1 MSARAFDSR
10 KACALGAADASPK
23 GSIDAPIA
31 SHVEWLNS
39 SCRDLCTTSS
49 CSGRV
54 TLYAHAPGG
63 VTKGGKWLHI
73 SHDAANALDVEAALV
88 GDSEQWTASGAGDV
102 VLRFEPFILT
112 CACATLEAARTLVRA
127 AVAAGLRE
135 SGLLSWPAGGAAADS
150 RAGSVVTVRGSLRLE
165 VPVVLAGRRLIS
177 PEALEALVG
186 CANAKFATNAVKTQL
201 FFNTLRAALA
211 PVQLADEAAQHRGK
225 GRACNTCGLAGHL
238 AATCPQRAERTRGS
252 SSPVEVAQPAAAA
265 AAAEDGSAEHHSVAA
280 FPLEHARLK
289 RLVQVHETVAHLC
302 AGSGDLAL
310 STLEQG
316 GGTHVIAYEWRP
328 AQLQALR
335 AAVAAL
341 PAHLAIRVTVVDKDP
356 RMDSGAGE
364 GSPLRPHIAHRVVL
378 PDSDPSWLAPALRLV
393 RLGGGGMLHIPVP
406 AGDDAALQRTCD
418 SIRAA
423 AAQRPIAARV
433 IGSGAPHADVT
444 PPEVSLLTLDVAV
457 EQYST
462 AWLQVAHSSGGSQPL
477 PSVACPNR
485 AAFLCA
491 VPAVTTPGRPFRQ
504 EPVHLTQLACI
515 ARAVERW
522 SLEHM
527 AAAGGSTPTSC
538 HVSTDPRGFDLAGH
552 KPKGAAQARNFAFM
566 ELPFGDAIRRCCG
579 SSALPP
585 LLGPGERV
593 YIRTVGSSARAH
605 VPDVLPSLAADVELL
620 CADGSDASSSPG
632 LVPAGQYHSSCLRLS
647 GPATRLFCHYDT
659 ADNVLM
665 QVTGDKHV
673 VLFPPSQMHNL
684 YVSGSAARVPPDL
697 LLGACG
703 VDCNA
708 EGVAAAMAALE
719 VAWPRALLALP
730 HRRHVLLTPGTGVH
744 IPALWLHCIAT
755 PASCAFSAGV
765 NVFFRAAQNS
775 CHELYDHNDAYGN
788 KDPPKAVAWHSDV
801 AKVAKAMSAWPQ
813 PWRGV
818 YATACANQLLA
829 LAEDDDE
836 VAS

>member
-31 SHVEWLNS
+31 AHVSWLNS
-39 SCRDLCTTSS
+39 SCPDWCTTSS

-73 SHDAANALDVEAALV
+73 SHDAAVAGEVEAALV
-88 GDSEQWTASGAGDV
+88 GDSPQWTAPGAGDV
-102 VLRFEPFILT
+102 VLRFEPFIMT

-135 SGLLSWPAGGAAADS
+135 SGLLSWPLAGGAAADS
-150 RAGSVVTVRGSLRLE
+150 RAGCVVTVRGSLRLE

-186 CANAKFATNAVKTQL
+186 CANSKFAANAVKTQL
-201 FFNTLRAALA
+201 FFTTLHAALA
-211 PVQLADEAAQHRGK
+211 PVLQPSGDEAVQHRGK
-225 GRACNTCGLAGHL
+225 GRACNSCGLAGHL
-238 AATCPQRAERTRGS
+238 AAACPQRAARTRGS
-252 SSPVEVAQPAAAA
+252 SSPAAVAQPASE
-265 AAAEDGSAEHHSVAA
+265 AAENGGAGHHSSAA
-280 FPLEHARLK
+280 FPLERSRFK
-289 RLVQVHETVAHLC
+289 RLVQPHEVVAHLR
-302 AGSGDLAL
+302 AGSGDMAL

-316 GGTHVIAYEWRP
+316 GGAHVIAFEWRP
-328 AQLQALR
+328 EQLQALR

-341 PAHLAIRVTVVDKDP
+341 PAHLASRVTVVGHDP
-356 RMDSGAGE
+356 RLATGE
-364 GSPLRPHIAHRVVL
+364 SQHLRPHIAHRVVL
-378 PDSDPSWLAPALRLV
+378 PDSDPAWLAPALRLV
-393 RLGGGGMLHIPVP
+393 RLISGGVLHIPVP
-406 AGDDAALQRTCD
+406 SGDDAAQRTCD
-418 SIRAA
+418 AIRAA
-423 AAQRPIAARV
+423 AFPRPVAARV
-433 IGSGAPHADVT
+433 AGSGAPHAS
-444 PPEVSLLTLDVAV
+444 PEMPLLMLDIAV

-462 AWLQVAHSSGGSQPL
+462 AWLQMAHSCGGRRTL

-491 VPAVTTPGRPFRQ
+491 VPAVAAPGRPFSQ

-522 SLEHM
+522 SPEHM
-527 AAAGGSTPTSC
+527 ASEGGSTPTSC
-538 HVSTDPRGFDLAGH
+538 HVSTDHRGFDLAGH
-552 KPKGAAQARNFAFM
+552 KPKGAAQARNFAFV
-566 ELPFGDAIRRCCG
+566 ELPFSEAICRCNG
-579 SSALPP
+579 TSTEPP
-585 LLGPGERV
+585 LLGPEERV
-593 YIRTVGSSARAH
+593 YIRTVGSSPRAH
-605 VPDVLPSLAADVELL
+605 VPDVLPSLAADVDLM
-620 CADGSDASSSPG
+620 CSDGPDALSSPG
-632 LVPAGQYHSSCLRLS
+632 LVPPAQYHSSCLRLA

-673 VLFPPSQMHNL
+673 LLFPPSQMHNL

-703 VDCNA
+703 VDCDA
-708 EGVAAAMAALE
+708 DGVAVAMAALE

-730 HRRHVLLTPGTGVH
+730 HRRHVRLTPGTGVH

-755 PASCAFSAGV
+755 PASCAFSAGL
-765 NVFFRAAQNS
+765 NVFFNMSAP
-775 CHELYDHNDAYGN
+775 ELYDPQDAYGN
-788 KDPPKAVAWHSDV
+788 KDPPKAVAWQSDV
-801 AKVAKAMSAWPQ
+801 AKVAKAMSQWPQ

-818 YATACANQLLA
+818 YATACAHLLLA
-829 LAEDDDE
+829 LKETDEAEE
-836 VAS
+836 AG

>member
-10 KACALGAADASPK
+10 KACALGATDASPK

-31 SHVEWLNS
+31 SHVQWLNS

-54 TLYAHAPGG
+54 TLYAHAAGG
-63 VTKGGKWLHI
+63 LTKGGKWLHI
-73 SHDAANALDVEAALV
+73 SHDAAVASEVEAALV
-88 GDSEQWTASGAGDV
+88 GDSQQWTAPGAGDV

-135 SGLLSWPAGGAAADS
+135 SGLLSWPAGGGAVDS
-150 RAGSVVTVRGSLRLE
+150 RAGCVVTVRGSLRLE

-177 PEALEALVG
+177 PEALEVLVG
-186 CANAKFATNAVKTQL
+186 YANAKFAANAVKTQL
-201 FFNTLRAALA
+201 FFNTLRAALS
-211 PVQLADEAAQHRGK
+211 PVDTPADEASQNRSK
-225 GRACNTCGLAGHL
+225 GRRACNTCGLAGHL
-238 AATCPQRAERTRGS
+238 AAACPQRAERTRGS
-252 SSPVEVAQPAAAA
+252 SSPVEVAQPAAADV
-265 AAAEDGSAEHHSVAA
+265 AAEDGSAGPHSTA
-280 FPLEHARLK
+280 FPLERARFK
-289 RLVQVHETVAHLC
+289 RLVQPHEVVAHLC

-316 GGTHVIAYEWRP
+316 GGAHVIAFEWRP
-328 AQLQALR
+328 PQLLALR
-335 AAVAAL
+335 AAIAAL
-341 PAHLAIRVTVVDKDP
+341 PAHLANRLTVVDKDP
-356 RMDSGAGE
+356 RLD
-364 GSPLRPHIAHRVVL
+364 GSAMRRHIAHRVVL
-378 PDSDPSWLAPALRLV
+378 PDADLAWLAPALRLV
-393 RLGGGGMLHIPVP
+393 RLISGGVLHIPVP
-406 AGDDAALQRTCD
+406 AGDDAAPRTCD

-423 AAQRPIAARV
+423 AAERPIAARV
-433 IGSGAPHADVT
+433 IGSGAPHAD
-444 PPEVSLLTLDVAV
+444 PASPEVSTLTLDIAV

-462 AWLQVAHSSGGSQPL
+462 AWLHIAHSSGGSHTL
-477 PSVACPNR
+477 PTFACPNR
-485 AAFLCA
+485 AAFVCA
-491 VPAVTTPGRPFRQ
+491 VPAVTTPGWPFRH

-522 SLEHM
+522 SPEHM
-527 AAAGGSTPTSC
+527 AAAGGTTPTSC

-566 ELPFGDAIRRCCG
+566 ELPFSEAIRRCCG
-579 SSALPP
+579 ISALPP

-605 VPDVLPSLAADVELL
+605 VRDVLPSLAADMDLL
-620 CADGSDASSSPG
+620 CGDGPDASSSPG
-632 LVPAGQYHSSCLRLS
+632 LIPPAQYHSSCLRLS

-673 VLFPPSQMHNL
+673 LLFPPSQMHNL

-703 VDCNA
+703 VGCDA
-708 EGVAAAMAALE
+708 DGVAAATAALE
-719 VAWPRALLALP
+719 AAWPRALLALQ
-730 HRRHVLLTPGTGVH
+730 HRRHVHLTPGTGVH

-765 NVFFRAAQNS
+765 NVFFRAAHSS
-775 CHELYDHNDAYGN
+775 CPELYDHNDAYGN
-788 KDPPKAVAWHSDV
+788 KDPPRAVAWHSDV
-801 AKVAKAMSAWPQ
+801 TRVAKAMSAWPQ

-829 LAEDDDE
+829 LTEGDDE
-836 VAS
+836 VACLTP